1 MTVRRLQSQQSS
13 HWVLQKRN
21 ETERMCLAAAV
32 ALEAGITEIEDFVE
46 GEDLG
51 MIVIV
56 IGTGVAVLC
65 VHRYVAEAEVAAV

>member
-1 MTVRRLQSQQSS
+1 
-13 HWVLQKRN
+13 
-21 ETERMCLAAAV
+21 MCLAAAV